1 MWALDHDSWPSC
13 HLPLKTQKDL
23 FLYFMPFLGQNLRLI
38 FYMFAKV
45 PYSIAKILCM
55 ANYDKKNIKRSI
67 GLT

>member
-1 MWALDHDSWPSC
+1 
-13 HLPLKTQKDL
+13 
-23 FLYFMPFLGQNLRLI
+23 MPFLGQNLRLI